1 MEIFFPA
8 IILEN
13 ETLEEA
19 TSEENKGCSYLQKY
33 RRRGG
38 IKKGERTY
46 NCLFKMSSWAGAQE
60 KEKQEKKLY
69 QLTMSYYYIILLLTF
84 MALYGSLASVD
95 ERVYRLGKPGRS
107 WQ

>member
-1 MEIFFPA
+1 MEDINTTAELYISSKQYSKTLEVIGVFFPA

-38 IKKGERTY
+38 HKERRED
-46 NCLFKMSSWAGAQE
+46 L
-60 KEKQEKKLY
+60 
-69 QLTMSYYYIILLLTF
+69 QL
-84 MALYGSLASVD
+84 SL
-95 ERVYRLGKPGRS
+95 
-107 WQ
+107 